1 MGRHELRLF
10 AVGVVLA
17 WRMSEAFE
25 REAGGSEGKTRRY
38 QVAGFE
44 DRGSEQEPRNAWG
57 L

>member
-25 REAGGSEGKTRRY
+25 REAGGSEGKTGRCH
-38 QVAGFE
+38 VAGFE
-44 DRGSEQEPRNAWG
+44 DRGSKREPRNARG